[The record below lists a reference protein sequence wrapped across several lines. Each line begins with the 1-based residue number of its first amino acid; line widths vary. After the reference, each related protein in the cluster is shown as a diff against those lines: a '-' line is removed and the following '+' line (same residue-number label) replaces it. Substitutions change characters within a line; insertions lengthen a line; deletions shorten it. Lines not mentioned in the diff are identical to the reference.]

1 MKITD
6 GNNLYDF
13 SYYKTFKELF
23 IGISYRNMTIDEAE
37 RKQDEFDSILG
48 ALSAYSTKRKYIE
61 AKNKLLNNAK
71 NFYKGREKII
81 EWFKNGI
88 FPLNY
93 DEREE

>member
-37 RKQDEFDSILG
+37 RKQDEFDSVLG

-71 NFYKGREKII
+71 NFYKGRENFF

-88 FPLNY
+88 FLLNY